1 MINSVD
7 SDFLRCII
15 VLSGGKPQSNHCISR
30 QNYCIFEEKNIKNL
44 FKKSTA
50 ITLCLTTAMLIG
62 SPAYAADDTQEDSF
76 LSDIKNSISDFL
88 PDEYDL
94 SDFDLSNFSL
104 NNFGLDNF
112 SLDGV
117 LNSTPSDAIPEI
129 PFDEIIATP
138 SDALPATP
146 SDADDGWDDDWDDD
160 SENQELSYIEL
171 VQSAASLGA
180 TTMSEGAKLLLM
192 SPIVILFLPVLF
204 LIPPIG
210 AVALGA
216 PFVSLYLMFTGLL
229 YFVGSPIIA
238 LFAA

>member
-1 MINSVD
+1 M
-7 SDFLRCII
+7 
-15 VLSGGKPQSNHCISR
+15 
-30 QNYCIFEEKNIKNL
+30 KNL

-76 LSDIKNSISDFL
+76 LSDIKNSITDFL

-104 NNFGLDNF
+104 NNFGLDNFSLDNF

-160 SENQELSYIEL
+160 SENQELSYIERVL
-171 VQSAASLGA
+171 FAASLGA
-180 TTMSEGAKLLLM
+180 ETMFEGAKLLLM
-192 SPIVILFLPVLF
+192 SPILILFLPVLF
-204 LIPPIG
+204 LIPPLG
-210 AVALGA
+210 AAALGA
-216 PFVSLYLMFTGLL
+216 PFVSLYFTFIGLL
-229 YFVGSPIIA
+229 FFVGSPIIA